1 MENSQYGT
9 WAKLFK
15 IHARSLKV
23 LHHIIPPPKGKEKP
37 APKTDE
43 EVELWSTIDAT
54 VLQWIY
60 STISN
65 DLLNTIIEPDATA
78 MDAWVRLRDVFQDH
92 QISRAVTL
100 EQEFTTTCMED
111 FPNASAYCQ
120 RLKSLADQLKNVG
133 APVTNSRLVLQLV
146 SGLTEA
152 YKGVGTQIRH
162 AKPLPPFTEARSS
175 LILEERELAAMVSHS
190 SGSAMVAS
198 VDDAPLPSDNT
209 SSRRGKPKNS
219 RDQNSGTGRKEGS
232 GHGSGG
238 EKFTGG
244 RGGSARSSGGQQPA
258 GSPSQQWTAG
268 QFGHW
273 QWVPH
278 PRWAAPPPCSY
289 PTAS

>member
-1 MENSQYGT
+1 MENSQYST
-9 WAKLFK
+9 WVELFK
-15 IHARSLKV
+15 IHARSHKV

-43 EVELWSTIDAT
+43 EVELWTTIDAT

-78 MDAWVRLRDVFQDH
+78 MDDWDRLRDIFQDH
-92 QISRAVTL
+92 QTSRAVTL
-100 EQEFTTTCMED
+100 EQEFTTTRMED

-120 RLKSLADQLKNVG
+120 RLKSLADQLKNVR

-152 YKGVGTQIRH
+152 YKEVGTQILH

-175 LILEERELAAMVSHS
+175 LVLEERELAAMVSHGS
-190 SGSAMVAS
+190 SSAMVAS

-209 SSRRGKPKNS
+209 SSRRGKSKNS
-219 RDQNSGTGRKEGS
+219 RGQNSGTGRKGGS
-232 GHGSGG
+232 GRGSSSG
-238 EKFTGG
+238 KITGG
-244 RGGSARSSGGQQPA
+244 CGNSARSSGGQQ
-258 GSPSQQWTAG
+258 QWTTG
-268 QFGHW
+268 Q
-273 QWVPH
+273 QQ
-278 PRWAAPPPCSY
+278 
-289 PTAS
+289 